1 MLMDSDV
8 TGMTNEQL
16 LLMRTAARYS
26 DEHRE
31 AGKHRPIGDRV
42 ERAWGQLASLG
53 LIGIAARLDFGG
65 LDGSCMDEV
74 IVAVAIG
81 RGVVPIAY
89 SSIAVMAVHLVN
101 SLPQG
106 ATILPE
112 ILSGDRLMAVADEEP
127 GAFLQSPPSTLLVE
141 QDGAYGLRGRKCMV
155 MDFDRAAGV
164 LVTARDQA
172 TDEIVIVRVDA
183 QSKGLRSTPVQV
195 IDGRTAHNLQLDI
208 QVDRDDILLCGREAA
223 ACLDAARDRAVIT
236 CAAESIG
243 VMRGAL
249 ALTREHL
256 RARQQFGKPLA
267 TLQALRHRFADMA
280 IEVECAES
288 AVFAAARSDA
298 DPAARGHMASIAKA
312 KCASAGLSICEAAIQ
327 LHGGLGM
334 TNDYRIGQYYK
345 RILVL
350 NALHGSR
357 DEHLDLLAKRRDASP
372 DIRVS

>member
-65 LDGSCMDEV
+65 LDGSSMDEV

-195 IDGRTAHNLQLDI
+195 IDGRTAHDLQLDI

-236 CAAESIG
+236 CAAD
-243 VMRGAL
+243 RL
-249 ALTREHL
+249 AS
-256 RARQQFGKPLA
+256 
-267 TLQALRHRFADMA
+267 
-280 IEVECAES
+280 C
-288 AVFAAARSDA
+288 AARW
-298 DPAARGHMASIAKA
+298 R
-312 KCASAGLSICEAAIQ
+312 
-327 LHGGLGM
+327 
-334 TNDYRIGQYYK
+334 
-345 RILVL
+345 
-350 NALHGSR
+350 
-357 DEHLDLLAKRRDASP
+357 
-372 DIRVS
+372 